1 MSLSYGGPKNAWG
14 EGKGAR
20 GRGLD
25 GKQKESDVQM
35 GWRWQV
41 ILICT
46 LRDFWDPDSRGGKN
60 TNQRERKR
68 KREKREVSG

>member
-1 MSLSYGGPKNAWG
+1 ML
-14 EGKGAR
+14 GAR
-20 GRGLD
+20 GREQGVEVWMENR
-25 GKQKESDVQM
+25 KRATCRWQM